1 MSTTSLTPTRLTPS
15 KDWTRTDAPTGNLLW
30 RAYLTEA
37 KYESIRMLRS
47 PAFGAPLIA
56 LPVVFYLFFGVLIA
70 GGVKDP
76 KVITGL
82 FSGFAV
88 MGVMGPAM
96 FGFGAV
102 LALERDQGLLRLKRA
117 LPMPP
122 AANLLARMLMALLF
136 GAIITS
142 VMVACG
148 LSLGHVPMDAGHSLR
163 FALITIAGSVPFCGI
178 GLFVGT
184 VMKGQAAPA
193 VANVVYLAMAY
204 LGGLWFPLPKGA
216 QWILQL
222 SPAFHLNQ
230 LSLAAAGAASLGSPM
245 VHVAVLVAVTL
256 VFTVLAVRRLA
267 RVG

>member
-1 MSTTSLTPTRLTPS
+1 MSTTLLAPS
-15 KDWTRTDAPTGNLLW
+15 KDWTRSEPMPRNRIW

-37 KYESIRMLRS
+37 KYESIRMLRAPS
-47 PAFGAPLIA
+47 FGVPLIA

-76 KVITGL
+76 KIVTGL

-102 LALERDQGLLRLKRA
+102 LALEREQGLLRLKRA

-136 GAIITS
+136 GVIITS
-142 VMVACG
+142 VMMVCG
-148 LSLGHVPMDAGHSLR
+148 LFLGHVPMDAGHSLR
-163 FALITIAGSVPFCGI
+163 FAAITIAGSVPFCGI
-178 GLFVGT
+178 GLFLGSA
-184 VMKGQAAPA
+184 MKGQAAPA

-204 LGGLWFPLPKGA
+204 MGGLWFPLPKGA

-222 SPAFHLNQ
+222 SPAFHLDQ
-230 LSLAAAGAASLGSPM
+230 LSLGAAGAASVGSPI
-245 VHVAVLVAVTL
+245 VHVAVLTGVTL
-256 VFTVLAVRRLA
+256 FFTALAVRRLA
-267 RVG
+267 RLG